1 MVTGSIYERK
11 GIYYAIVSYYVDG
24 RRKQK
29 SVSTG
34 LSVKGNKRRALEFL
48 ENLKRT
54 YETKESMENMDGS
67 RLLMTDYMDEW
78 LKIIKPLVE
87 RATYKSYDN
96 MVSARIRPHFEK
108 LNLLLTEVEPKHIKM
123 LYDEILEQG
132 YTTNT
137 VIHYHAVLHQ
147 ALAYAVKNDYILS
160 NPADR
165 VKRPKKNKHIS
176 SFYTKDEILTLLDIA
191 KDDPIYIPIVL
202 STYYGFRRSETL
214 GMRWSAIDFENKTI
228 TVNHKVTELTENG
241 KTIVYAED
249 KLKTKSSYRTLPLIP
264 VVEEKLLE
272 HKAKLERNQKLF
284 GNSYCKEYMDYV
296 CVDEMGKLFRPNFIS
311 DHFGWLLKKYGLKK
325 ITFKELRHSCASLLL
340 ANGVPLKHIQ
350 EWLGHSDFTT
360 TANIYAHLDYKS
372 KITSAQAMEAG
383 LALPEGGDFSSRW
396 SSISAGENS

>member
-34 LSVKGNKRRALEFL
+34 LPVKGNKRRALEFL

-78 LKIIKPLVE
+78 LKIVKPLVE

-176 SFYTKDEILTLLDIA
+176 SFYTKEEILTLLDIA

-202 STYYGFRRSETL
+202 SAYYGFRRSETL

-284 GNSYCKEYMDYV
+284 GNNYCKEYMDYV
-296 CVDEMGKLFRPNFIS
+296 CVDEMGKLFRPNFVS

-325 ITFKELRHSCASLLL
+325 LTFKELRHSCASMLV
-340 ANGVPLKHIQ
+340 AEGIPMKSIQ
-350 EWLGHSDFTT
+350 EWLGHSNFST
-360 TANIYAHLDYKS
+360 TADIYSHIDYHAKQQSATAIGNALQS
-372 KITSAQAMEAG
+372 KK
-383 LALPEGGDFSSRW
+383 D
-396 SSISAGENS
+396 

>member
-34 LSVKGNKRRALEFL
+34 LPVKGNKRRALEFL

-78 LKIIKPLVE
+78 LKIVKPLVE

-176 SFYTKDEILTLLDIA
+176 SFYTKEEILTLLDIA

-202 STYYGFRRSETL
+202 SAFYGCRRSETL

-325 ITFKELRHSCASLLL
+325 ITFKELRHSCASMLV
-340 ANGVPLKHIQ
+340 AEGIPMKSIQ
-350 EWLGHSDFTT
+350 EWLGHSNFST
-360 TANIYAHLDYKS
+360 TADIYSHIDYHAKQQSAAAIGNALQS
-372 KITSAQAMEAG
+372 KK
-383 LALPEGGDFSSRW
+383 D
-396 SSISAGENS
+396 

>member
-34 LSVKGNKRRALEFL
+34 LPVKGNKRRALEFL

-78 LKIIKPLVE
+78 LKIVKPLVE

-176 SFYTKDEILTLLDIA
+176 SFYTKEEILTLLDIA

-202 STYYGFRRSETL
+202 SAYYGFRRSETL

-272 HKAKLERNQKLF
+272 HKVKLERNQKLF

-296 CVDEMGKLFRPNFIS
+296 CVDEMGKLFRPNFVS

-325 ITFKELRHSCASLLL
+325 LTFKELRHSCASMLV
-340 ANGVPLKHIQ
+340 AEGIPMKSIQ
-350 EWLGHSDFTT
+350 EWLGHSNFST
-360 TANIYAHLDYKS
+360 TADIYSHIDYHAKQQSAVAIGNALQS
-372 KITSAQAMEAG
+372 KK
-383 LALPEGGDFSSRW
+383 D
-396 SSISAGENS
+396 

>member
-34 LSVKGNKRRALEFL
+34 LPVKGNKRRALEFL

-78 LKIIKPLVE
+78 LKIVKPLVE

-202 STYYGFRRSETL
+202 SAYYGFRRSETL

-249 KLKTKSSYRTLPLIP
+249 KLKTKSSYRTLALIP

-296 CVDEMGKLFRPNFIS
+296 CVDEMGKLFRPNFVS

-325 ITFKELRHSCASLLL
+325 LTFKELRHSCASMLV
-340 ANGVPLKHIQ
+340 AEGIPMKSIQ
-350 EWLGHSDFTT
+350 EWLGHSNFST
-360 TANIYAHLDYKS
+360 TADIYSHIDYHAKQQSAAAIGNALQS
-372 KITSAQAMEAG
+372 KK
-383 LALPEGGDFSSRW
+383 D
-396 SSISAGENS
+396 

>member
-34 LSVKGNKRRALEFL
+34 LPVKGNKRRALEFL
-48 ENLKRT
+48 ENLKRI

-67 RLLMTDYMDEW
+67 RLLMTDYIDEW
-78 LKIIKPLVE
+78 LKIVKPLVE

-176 SFYTKDEILTLLDIA
+176 SFYTKEEILTLLDIA

-202 STYYGFRRSETL
+202 SAYYGFRRSETL

-296 CVDEMGKLFRPNFIS
+296 CVDEMGKLFRPNFVS

-325 ITFKELRHSCASLLL
+325 LTFKELRHSCASMLV
-340 ANGVPLKHIQ
+340 AEGIPMKSIQ
-350 EWLGHSDFTT
+350 EWLGHSNFST
-360 TANIYAHLDYKS
+360 TADIYSHIDYHAKQQSAAAIGNALQS
-372 KITSAQAMEAG
+372 KK
-383 LALPEGGDFSSRW
+383 D
-396 SSISAGENS
+396 

>member
-34 LSVKGNKRRALEFL
+34 LPVKGNKRRALEFL

-78 LKIIKPLVE
+78 LKIVKPLVE

-176 SFYTKDEILTLLDIA
+176 SFYTKEEILTLLDIA

-202 STYYGFRRSETL
+202 SAYYGFRRSETL

-241 KTIVYAED
+241 KTVVYAED

-296 CVDEMGKLFRPNFIS
+296 CVDEMGKLFRPNFVS

-325 ITFKELRHSCASLLL
+325 LTFKELRHSCASMLV
-340 ANGVPLKHIQ
+340 AEGIPMKSIQ
-350 EWLGHSDFTT
+350 EWLGHSNFST
-360 TANIYAHLDYKS
+360 TADIYSHIDYHAKQQSAAAIGNALQS
-372 KITSAQAMEAG
+372 KK
-383 LALPEGGDFSSRW
+383 D
-396 SSISAGENS
+396 

>member
-34 LSVKGNKRRALEFL
+34 LPVKGNKRRALEFL

-78 LKIIKPLVE
+78 LKIVKPLVE

-176 SFYTKDEILTLLDIA
+176 SFYTKEEILTLLDIA
-191 KDDPIYIPIVL
+191 KDDAIYIPIVL
-202 STYYGFRRSETL
+202 SSYYGFRRSETL

-296 CVDEMGKLFRPNFIS
+296 CVDEMGKLFRPNFVS

-325 ITFKELRHSCASLLL
+325 LTFKELRHSCASMLV
-340 ANGVPLKHIQ
+340 AEGIPMKSIQ
-350 EWLGHSDFTT
+350 EWLGHSNFST
-360 TANIYAHLDYKS
+360 TADIYSHIDYHAKQQSAAAIGNALQS
-372 KITSAQAMEAG
+372 KK
-383 LALPEGGDFSSRW
+383 D
-396 SSISAGENS
+396 

>member
-34 LSVKGNKRRALEFL
+34 LPVKGNKRRALEFL

-78 LKIIKPLVE
+78 LKIVKPLVE

-176 SFYTKDEILTLLDIA
+176 SFYTKEEILTLLDIA

-202 STYYGFRRSETL
+202 SAYYGFRRSETL

-249 KLKTKSSYRTLPLIP
+249 KPKTKSSYRTLPLIP

-296 CVDEMGKLFRPNFIS
+296 CVDEMGKLFRPNFVS

-325 ITFKELRHSCASLLL
+325 LTFKELRHSCASMLV
-340 ANGVPLKHIQ
+340 AEGIPMKSIQ
-350 EWLGHSDFTT
+350 EWLGHSNFST
-360 TANIYAHLDYKS
+360 TADIYSHIDYHVKQQSAAAIGNALQS
-372 KITSAQAMEAG
+372 KK
-383 LALPEGGDFSSRW
+383 D
-396 SSISAGENS
+396 

>member
-34 LSVKGNKRRALEFL
+34 LPVKGNKRRALEFL

-78 LKIIKPLVE
+78 LKIVKPLVE

-176 SFYTKDEILTLLDIA
+176 SFYTKEEILTLLDIA

-202 STYYGFRRSETL
+202 SAYYGFRRSETL

-272 HKAKLERNQKLF
+272 HKAKPERNQKLF
-284 GNSYCKEYMDYV
+284 GNNYCKEYMDYV
-296 CVDEMGKLFRPNFIS
+296 CVDEMGKLFRPNFVS

-325 ITFKELRHSCASLLL
+325 LTFKELRHSCASMLV
-340 ANGVPLKHIQ
+340 AEGIPMKSIQ
-350 EWLGHSDFTT
+350 EWLGHSNFST
-360 TANIYAHLDYKS
+360 TADIYSHIDYHAKQQSAAAIGNALQS
-372 KITSAQAMEAG
+372 KK
-383 LALPEGGDFSSRW
+383 D
-396 SSISAGENS
+396 

>member
-34 LSVKGNKRRALEFL
+34 LPVKGNKRRALEFL

-78 LKIIKPLVE
+78 LKIVKPLVE
-87 RATYKSYDN
+87 RANYKSYDN

-176 SFYTKDEILTLLDIA
+176 SFYTKEEILTLLDIA
-191 KDDPIYIPIVL
+191 KDDAIYIPIVL
-202 STYYGFRRSETL
+202 SSYYGFRRSETL

-296 CVDEMGKLFRPNFIS
+296 CVDEMGKLFRPNFVS

-325 ITFKELRHSCASLLL
+325 LTFKELRHSCASMLV
-340 ANGVPLKHIQ
+340 AEGIPMKSIQ
-350 EWLGHSDFTT
+350 EWLGHSNFST
-360 TANIYAHLDYKS
+360 TADIYSHIDYHAKQQSAAAIGNALQS
-372 KITSAQAMEAG
+372 KK
-383 LALPEGGDFSSRW
+383 D
-396 SSISAGENS
+396 

>member
-34 LSVKGNKRRALEFL
+34 LPVKGNKRRALEFL

-78 LKIIKPLVE
+78 LKIVKPLVE

-202 STYYGFRRSETL
+202 SAYYGFRRSETL

-296 CVDEMGKLFRPNFIS
+296 CVDEMGKLFRPNFVS

-325 ITFKELRHSCASLLL
+325 LTFKELRHSCASMLV
-340 ANGVPLKHIQ
+340 AEGIPMKSIQ
-350 EWLGHSDFTT
+350 EWLGHSNFST
-360 TANIYAHLDYKS
+360 TADIYSHIDYHAKQQSAAAIGNALQS
-372 KITSAQAMEAG
+372 KK
-383 LALPEGGDFSSRW
+383 D
-396 SSISAGENS
+396 

>member
-1 MVTGSIYERK
+1 M
-11 GIYYAIVSYYVDG
+11 
-24 RRKQK
+24 
-29 SVSTG
+29 
-34 LSVKGNKRRALEFL
+34 KGNKRRALEFP

-78 LKIIKPLVE
+78 LKIVKPLVE

-123 LYDEILEQG
+123 LYGKILEQG

-176 SFYTKDEILTLLDIA
+176 SFYTKEEILTLLDIA
-191 KDDPIYIPIVL
+191 KDDSIYIPIVL
-202 STYYGFRRSETL
+202 SSYYGFRRSETL

-296 CVDEMGKLFRPNFIS
+296 CVDEMGKLFRPNFVS

-325 ITFKELRHSCASLLL
+325 LTFKELRHSCASMLV
-340 ANGVPLKHIQ
+340 AEGIPMKSIQ
-350 EWLGHSDFTT
+350 EWLGHSNFST
-360 TANIYAHLDYKS
+360 TADIYSHIDYHAKQQSATAIGNALQS
-372 KITSAQAMEAG
+372 KK
-383 LALPEGGDFSSRW
+383 D
-396 SSISAGENS
+396 

>member
-34 LSVKGNKRRALEFL
+34 LPVKGNKRRALEFL

-54 YETKESMENMDGS
+54 YETKESMGNMDGS

-78 LKIIKPLVE
+78 LKIVKPLVE

-176 SFYTKDEILTLLDIA
+176 SFYTKEEILTLLDIA

-202 STYYGFRRSETL
+202 SAYYGFRRSETL

-296 CVDEMGKLFRPNFIS
+296 CVDEMGKLFRPNFVS

-325 ITFKELRHSCASLLL
+325 LTFKELRHSCASMLV
-340 ANGVPLKHIQ
+340 AEGIPMKSIQ
-350 EWLGHSDFTT
+350 EWLGHSNFST
-360 TANIYAHLDYKS
+360 TADIYSHIDYHAKQQSATAIGNALQS
-372 KITSAQAMEAG
+372 KK
-383 LALPEGGDFSSRW
+383 D
-396 SSISAGENS
+396 

>member
-34 LSVKGNKRRALEFL
+34 LPVKGNKRRALEFL

-78 LKIIKPLVE
+78 LKIVKPLVE

-96 MVSARIRPHFEK
+96 MVSARIRPHFEN

-176 SFYTKDEILTLLDIA
+176 SFYTKEEILTLLDIA

-202 STYYGFRRSETL
+202 SAYYGFRRSETL

-296 CVDEMGKLFRPNFIS
+296 CVDEMGKLFRPNFVS

-325 ITFKELRHSCASLLL
+325 LTFKELRHSCASMLV
-340 ANGVPLKHIQ
+340 AEGIPMKSIQ
-350 EWLGHSDFTT
+350 EWLGHSNFST
-360 TANIYAHLDYKS
+360 TADIYSHIDYHAKQQSAAAIGNALQS
-372 KITSAQAMEAG
+372 KK
-383 LALPEGGDFSSRW
+383 D
-396 SSISAGENS
+396 

>member
-34 LSVKGNKRRALEFL
+34 LPVKGNKRRALEFL

-78 LKIIKPLVE
+78 LKIVKPLVE

-176 SFYTKDEILTLLDIA
+176 SFYTKEEILTLLDIA

-202 STYYGFRRSETL
+202 SSYYGFRRSETL

-264 VVEEKLLE
+264 VVEEKLLK

-296 CVDEMGKLFRPNFIS
+296 CVDEMGKLFRPNFVS

-325 ITFKELRHSCASLLL
+325 LTFKELRHSCASMLV
-340 ANGVPLKHIQ
+340 AEGIPMKSIQ
-350 EWLGHSDFTT
+350 EWLGHSNFST
-360 TANIYAHLDYKS
+360 TADIYSHIDYHAKQQSAAAIGNALQS
-372 KITSAQAMEAG
+372 KK
-383 LALPEGGDFSSRW
+383 
-396 SSISAGENS
+396 N

>member
-34 LSVKGNKRRALEFL
+34 LPVKGNKRRALEFL

-78 LKIIKPLVE
+78 LKIVKPLVE

-176 SFYTKDEILTLLDIA
+176 SFYTKEEILTLLDIA
-191 KDDPIYIPIVL
+191 KDDPIYIPIIL

-284 GNSYCKEYMDYV
+284 GNSYCKEYLDYV
-296 CVDEMGKLFRPNFIS
+296 CVDEMGKLFRPNFVS

-325 ITFKELRHSCASLLL
+325 LTFKELRHSCASMLV
-340 ANGVPLKHIQ
+340 AEGIPMKSIQ
-350 EWLGHSDFTT
+350 EWLGHSNFST
-360 TANIYAHLDYKS
+360 TADIYSHIDYHAKQQSAAAIGNALQS
-372 KITSAQAMEAG
+372 KK
-383 LALPEGGDFSSRW
+383 D
-396 SSISAGENS
+396 

>member
-34 LSVKGNKRRALEFL
+34 LPVKGNKRRALEFL

-78 LKIIKPLVE
+78 LKIVKPLVE

-165 VKRPKKNKHIS
+165 VQRPKKNKHIS
-176 SFYTKDEILTLLDIA
+176 SFYTKEEILTLLDIA

-202 STYYGFRRSETL
+202 SAYYGFRRSETL

-296 CVDEMGKLFRPNFIS
+296 CVDEMGKLFRPNFVS

-325 ITFKELRHSCASLLL
+325 LTFKELRHSCASMLV
-340 ANGVPLKHIQ
+340 AEGIPMKSIQ
-350 EWLGHSDFTT
+350 EWLGHSNFST
-360 TANIYAHLDYKS
+360 TADIYSHIDYHAKQQSAAAIGNALQS
-372 KITSAQAMEAG
+372 KK
-383 LALPEGGDFSSRW
+383 D
-396 SSISAGENS
+396 

>member
-325 ITFKELRHSCASLLL
+325 ITFKELRHSCASMLV
-340 ANGVPLKHIQ
+340 AEGIPMKSIQ
-350 EWLGHSDFTT
+350 EWLGHSNFST
-360 TANIYAHLDYKS
+360 TADIYSHIDYHAKQQSAAAIGNALQS
-372 KITSAQAMEAG
+372 KK
-383 LALPEGGDFSSRW
+383 D
-396 SSISAGENS
+396 

>member
-1 MVTGSIYERK
+1 MVTESIYERK

-34 LSVKGNKRRALEFL
+34 LPVKGNKRRALEFL

-78 LKIIKPLVE
+78 LKIVKPLVE

-176 SFYTKDEILTLLDIA
+176 SFYTKEEILTLLDIA

-202 STYYGFRRSETL
+202 SAYYGFRRSETL

-284 GNSYCKEYMDYV
+284 GNGYCKEYMDYV
-296 CVDEMGKLFRPNFIS
+296 CVDEMGKLFRPNFVS

-325 ITFKELRHSCASLLL
+325 LTFKELRHSCASMLV
-340 ANGVPLKHIQ
+340 AEGIPMKSIQ
-350 EWLGHSDFTT
+350 EWLGHSNFST
-360 TANIYAHLDYKS
+360 TADIYSHIDYHAKQQSAAAIGNALQS
-372 KITSAQAMEAG
+372 KK
-383 LALPEGGDFSSRW
+383 D
-396 SSISAGENS
+396 

>member
-34 LSVKGNKRRALEFL
+34 LPVKGNKRRALEFL

-78 LKIIKPLVE
+78 LKIVKPLVE

-176 SFYTKDEILTLLDIA
+176 SFYTKEEILTLLDIA

-272 HKAKLERNQKLF
+272 HKTKLERNQKLF

-296 CVDEMGKLFRPNFIS
+296 CVDEMGKLFRPNFVS

-325 ITFKELRHSCASLLL
+325 LTFKELRHSCASMLV
-340 ANGVPLKHIQ
+340 AEGIPMKSIQ
-350 EWLGHSDFTT
+350 EWLGHSNFST
-360 TANIYAHLDYKS
+360 TADIYSHIDYHAKQQSAAAIGNALQS
-372 KITSAQAMEAG
+372 KK
-383 LALPEGGDFSSRW
+383 D
-396 SSISAGENS
+396 

>member
-34 LSVKGNKRRALEFL
+34 LPVKGNKRRALEFL

-78 LKIIKPLVE
+78 LKIVKPLVE

-176 SFYTKDEILTLLDIA
+176 SFYTKEEILTLLDIA

-284 GNSYCKEYMDYV
+284 GNNYCKEYMDYV
-296 CVDEMGKLFRPNFIS
+296 CVDEMGKLFRPNFVS

-325 ITFKELRHSCASLLL
+325 LTFKELRHSCASMLV
-340 ANGVPLKHIQ
+340 AEGIPMKSIQ
-350 EWLGHSDFTT
+350 EWLGHSNFST
-360 TANIYAHLDYKS
+360 TADIYSHIDYHAKQQSAAAIGNALQS
-372 KITSAQAMEAG
+372 KK
-383 LALPEGGDFSSRW
+383 D
-396 SSISAGENS
+396 

>member
-34 LSVKGNKRRALEFL
+34 LPVKGNKRRALEFL

-78 LKIIKPLVE
+78 LKIVKPLVE

-176 SFYTKDEILTLLDIA
+176 SFYTKEEILTLLDIA

-202 STYYGFRRSETL
+202 SSYYGFRRSETL
-214 GMRWSAIDFENKTI
+214 EMRWSAIDFENKTI

-296 CVDEMGKLFRPNFIS
+296 CVDEMGKLFRPNFVS

-325 ITFKELRHSCASLLL
+325 LTFKELRHSCASMLV
-340 ANGVPLKHIQ
+340 AEGIPMKSIQ
-350 EWLGHSDFTT
+350 EWLGHSNFST
-360 TANIYAHLDYKS
+360 TADIYSHIDYHAKQQSAAAIGNALQS
-372 KITSAQAMEAG
+372 KK
-383 LALPEGGDFSSRW
+383 D
-396 SSISAGENS
+396 

>member
-34 LSVKGNKRRALEFL
+34 LPVKGNKRRALEFP

-78 LKIIKPLVE
+78 LKIVKPLVE

-176 SFYTKDEILTLLDIA
+176 SFYTKEEILTLLDIA

-202 STYYGFRRSETL
+202 SAYYGFRRSETL

-296 CVDEMGKLFRPNFIS
+296 CVDEMGKLFRPNFVS

-325 ITFKELRHSCASLLL
+325 LTFKELRHSCASMLV
-340 ANGVPLKHIQ
+340 AEGIPMKSIQ
-350 EWLGHSDFTT
+350 EWLGHSNFST
-360 TANIYAHLDYKS
+360 TADIYSHTDYHAKQQSAAAIGNALQS
-372 KITSAQAMEAG
+372 KK
-383 LALPEGGDFSSRW
+383 D
-396 SSISAGENS
+396 

>member
-34 LSVKGNKRRALEFL
+34 LPVKGNKRRALEFL

-78 LKIIKPLVE
+78 LKIVKPLVE

-123 LYDEILEQG
+123 LYDEIGEQG

-176 SFYTKDEILTLLDIA
+176 SFYTKEEILTLLDIA

-202 STYYGFRRSETL
+202 SAYYGFRRSETL

-296 CVDEMGKLFRPNFIS
+296 CVDEMGKLFRPNFVS

-325 ITFKELRHSCASLLL
+325 LTFKELRHSCASMLV
-340 ANGVPLKHIQ
+340 AEGIPMKSIQ
-350 EWLGHSDFTT
+350 EWLGHSNFST
-360 TANIYAHLDYKS
+360 TADIYSHIDYHAKQQSAAAIGNALQS
-372 KITSAQAMEAG
+372 KK
-383 LALPEGGDFSSRW
+383 D
-396 SSISAGENS
+396 

>member
-34 LSVKGNKRRALEFL
+34 LPVKGNKRRALEFL

-67 RLLMTDYMDEW
+67 RLLMTDYIDEW
-78 LKIIKPLVE
+78 LKIVKPLVE

-176 SFYTKDEILTLLDIA
+176 SFYTKEEILTLLDIA

-202 STYYGFRRSETL
+202 SAYYGFRRSETL

-296 CVDEMGKLFRPNFIS
+296 CVDEMGKLFRPNFVS

-325 ITFKELRHSCASLLL
+325 ITFKELRHSCASMLV
-340 ANGVPLKHIQ
+340 AEGIPMKSIQ
-350 EWLGHSDFTT
+350 EWLGHSNFST
-360 TANIYAHLDYKS
+360 TADIYSHIDYHAKQQSAAAIGNALQS
-372 KITSAQAMEAG
+372 KK
-383 LALPEGGDFSSRW
+383 D
-396 SSISAGENS
+396 

>member
-34 LSVKGNKRRALEFL
+34 LPVKGNKRRALEFL

-78 LKIIKPLVE
+78 LKIVKPLVE

-137 VIHYHAVLHQ
+137 LIHYHAVLHQ

-176 SFYTKDEILTLLDIA
+176 SFYTKEEILTLLDIA

-296 CVDEMGKLFRPNFIS
+296 CVDEMGKLFRPNFVS

-325 ITFKELRHSCASLLL
+325 LTFKELRHSCASMLV
-340 ANGVPLKHIQ
+340 AEGIPMKSIQ
-350 EWLGHSDFTT
+350 EWLGHSNFST
-360 TANIYAHLDYKS
+360 TADIYSHIDYHAKQQSAAAIGNALQS
-372 KITSAQAMEAG
+372 KK
-383 LALPEGGDFSSRW
+383 D
-396 SSISAGENS
+396 

>member
-34 LSVKGNKRRALEFL
+34 LPVKGNKRRALEFL

-54 YETKESMENMDGS
+54 YETKESTENMNGS

-78 LKIIKPLVE
+78 LKIVKPLVE

-176 SFYTKDEILTLLDIA
+176 SFYTKEEILTLLDIA

-202 STYYGFRRSETL
+202 SAYYGFRRSETL

-264 VVEEKLLE
+264 VVEKKLLE

-296 CVDEMGKLFRPNFIS
+296 CVDEMGKLFRPNFVS

-325 ITFKELRHSCASLLL
+325 LTFKELRHSCASMLV
-340 ANGVPLKHIQ
+340 AEGIPMKSIQ
-350 EWLGHSDFTT
+350 EWLGHSNFST
-360 TANIYAHLDYKS
+360 TADIYSHIDYHAKQQSAAAIGNALQS
-372 KITSAQAMEAG
+372 KK
-383 LALPEGGDFSSRW
+383 D
-396 SSISAGENS
+396 

>member
-34 LSVKGNKRRALEFL
+34 LPVEGNKRRALEFL

-78 LKIIKPLVE
+78 LKIVKPLVE

-176 SFYTKDEILTLLDIA
+176 SFYTKEEILTLLDIA

-202 STYYGFRRSETL
+202 SSYYGFRRSETL

-296 CVDEMGKLFRPNFIS
+296 CVDEMGKLFRPNFVS

-325 ITFKELRHSCASLLL
+325 LTFKELRHSCASMLV
-340 ANGVPLKHIQ
+340 AEGIPMKSIQ
-350 EWLGHSDFTT
+350 EWLGHSNFST
-360 TANIYAHLDYKS
+360 TADIYSHIDYHAKQQSVAAIGNALQS
-372 KITSAQAMEAG
+372 KK
-383 LALPEGGDFSSRW
+383 D
-396 SSISAGENS
+396 

>member
-34 LSVKGNKRRALEFL
+34 LPVKGNKRRALEFL

-67 RLLMTDYMDEW
+67 RLLMTDYIDEW
-78 LKIIKPLVE
+78 LKIVKPLVE

-296 CVDEMGKLFRPNFIS
+296 CVDEMGKLFRPNFVS

-325 ITFKELRHSCASLLL
+325 LTFKELRHSCASMLV
-340 ANGVPLKHIQ
+340 AEGIPMKSIQ
-350 EWLGHSDFTT
+350 EWLGHSNFST
-360 TANIYAHLDYKS
+360 TADIYSHIDYHAKQQSAAAIGNALQS
-372 KITSAQAMEAG
+372 KK
-383 LALPEGGDFSSRW
+383 D
-396 SSISAGENS
+396 

>member
-34 LSVKGNKRRALEFL
+34 LPVKGNKRRALEFL

-78 LKIIKPLVE
+78 LKIVNPLVE

-176 SFYTKDEILTLLDIA
+176 SFYTKEEILTLLDIA

-202 STYYGFRRSETL
+202 SAYYGFRRSETL
-214 GMRWSAIDFENKTI
+214 GMRWCAIDFENKTI

-296 CVDEMGKLFRPNFIS
+296 CVDEMGKLFRPNFVS

-325 ITFKELRHSCASLLL
+325 LTFKELRHSCASMLV
-340 ANGVPLKHIQ
+340 AEGIPMKSIQ
-350 EWLGHSDFTT
+350 EWLGHSNFST
-360 TANIYAHLDYKS
+360 TADIYSHIDYHAKQQSAAAIGNALQS
-372 KITSAQAMEAG
+372 KK
-383 LALPEGGDFSSRW
+383 D
-396 SSISAGENS
+396 

>member
-34 LSVKGNKRRALEFL
+34 LPVKGNKRRALEFL

-78 LKIIKPLVE
+78 LKIVKPLVE

-176 SFYTKDEILTLLDIA
+176 SFYTKEEILTLLDIA

-202 STYYGFRRSETL
+202 SAYYGFRRSETL
-214 GMRWSAIDFENKTI
+214 GMRWNAIDFENKTI

-296 CVDEMGKLFRPNFIS
+296 CVDEMGKLFRPNFVS

-325 ITFKELRHSCASLLL
+325 LTFKELRHSCASMLV
-340 ANGVPLKHIQ
+340 AEGIPMKSIQ
-350 EWLGHSDFTT
+350 EWLGHSNFST
-360 TANIYAHLDYKS
+360 TADIYSHIDYHAKQQSAAAIGNALQS
-372 KITSAQAMEAG
+372 KK
-383 LALPEGGDFSSRW
+383 D
-396 SSISAGENS
+396 

>member
-34 LSVKGNKRRALEFL
+34 LPVKGNKRRALEFL

-78 LKIIKPLVE
+78 LKIVKPLVE

-176 SFYTKDEILTLLDIA
+176 SFYTKEEILTLLDIA

-202 STYYGFRRSETL
+202 SAYYGFRRSETL

-272 HKAKLERNQKLF
+272 HKVKLERNQKLF

-296 CVDEMGKLFRPNFIS
+296 CVDEMGKLFRPNFVS

-325 ITFKELRHSCASLLL
+325 LTFKELRHSCASMLV
-340 ANGVPLKHIQ
+340 AEGIPMKSIQ
-350 EWLGHSDFTT
+350 EWLGHSNFST
-360 TANIYAHLDYKS
+360 TADIYSHIDYHAKQQSAAAIGNALQS
-372 KITSAQAMEAG
+372 KK
-383 LALPEGGDFSSRW
+383 D
-396 SSISAGENS
+396 